1 LSIALLIPIALSFR
15 SPKRRASYSA
25 MLFVQLKS
33 YLATLQVLIFVGEIK
48 TTAAH
53 VPKVHQDPSQ
63 NIVQALASFIFSSS

>member
-1 LSIALLIPIALSFR
+1 
-15 SPKRRASYSA
+15 